1 MTPDEELQVFKLI
14 STAGTAKSAYMEA
27 IKHAKDGRADKSPA
41 LIADGDANFLESHD
55 VHLEMIS
62 SAAQG
67 VNAPASLIQVQAE
80 DQLMA
85 TEVTK
90 AFARELVDL
99 YRMIDAMQNR
109 IDELEK
115 KVNAA

>member
-1 MTPDEELQVFKLI
+1 MTNDEELQIFKLI

-27 IKHAKDGRADKSPA
+27 IKRAKDGRADEAPA

-55 VHLEMIS
+55 VHLGMIS
-62 SAAQG
+62 AAAEG
-67 VNAPASLIQVQAE
+67 VNATASLIQVHAE

-90 AFARELVDL
+90 AVARELVDL
-99 YRMIDAMQNR
+99 YRTIASMQYR
-109 IDELEK
+109 IAELEK
-115 KVNAA
+115 QVAVA